1 MTVVRY
7 RPVLKDL
14 WNTHKSIEDVFNSM
28 FADEQNSGKNTF
40 PVNIVEKKDKFV
52 IYGELPGIDESAL
65 KINVQDNLLSIE
77 ASKPSAGEQEGER
90 YMIRELCGGTLERR
104 FEIPHT
110 VDQDKIDAVYANGVL
125 EVVLPKLP
133 ERQPKEISIKKQ

>member
-14 WNTHKSIEDVFNSM
+14 WSTRRSIEDVFNSV
-28 FADEQNSGKNTF
+28 FADEGAVKNAF
-40 PVNIVEKKDKFV
+40 PVDIVEKKDKFV

-65 KINVQDNLLSIE
+65 KIQVQDNLLSIE
-77 ASKPSAGEQEGER
+77 ATKPCADEQEGER
-90 YMIRELCGGTLERR
+90 YMIRELCGGTLARR

-110 VDQDKIDAVYANGVL
+110 VDQDKIDAVYTNGVL